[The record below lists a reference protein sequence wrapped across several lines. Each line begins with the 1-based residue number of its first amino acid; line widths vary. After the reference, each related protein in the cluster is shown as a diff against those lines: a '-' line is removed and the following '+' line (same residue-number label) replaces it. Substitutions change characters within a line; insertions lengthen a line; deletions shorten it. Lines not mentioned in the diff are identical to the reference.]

1 MRRDLTL
8 EDRDEIMKALTD
20 GDRIKAT
27 SIYMSITEAGLA
39 EAQYFIK
46 ELSTDMNARQTLKAS
61 VKSSKRS
68 WLKLFK
74 GKD

>member
-8 EDRDEIMKALTD
+8 EDRDKIMKALVE

-27 SIYMSITEAGLA
+27 SIYISITEAGLA

-46 ELSTDMNARQTLKAS
+46 GLTAELQHTHQQKAEA
-61 VKSSKRS
+61 KPAKRS
-68 WLKLFK
+68 WFRRISI
-74 GKD
+74 